1 MDFQNLCNKHPTIV
15 GDSVPCSTDGK
26 ANFSDQCAIRLGV
39 ALASIG
45 VDTTS
50 LVPKARHC
58 WYHDSGLGH
67 VLAAEELAQGLSR
80 MPISGVSRLQKID
93 PKQFARKL
101 SGKKGIIFFKDFWS
115 RDGENFR
122 NRSGDHIDLW
132 NGSRLTDWKTWFM
145 ISGLFNAGGNYSKSK
160 EIWFWEVK

>member
-1 MDFQNLCNKHPTIV
+1 MDFQNLWNKHPTIV

-101 SGKKGIIFFKDFWS
+101 SGKK
-115 RDGENFR
+115 
-122 NRSGDHIDLW
+122 
-132 NGSRLTDWKTWFM
+132 
-145 ISGLFNAGGNYSKSK
+145 
-160 EIWFWEVK
+160 

>member
-1 MDFQNLCNKHPTIV
+1 MDFQNLWNKHPTIV

-80 MPISGVSRLQKID
+80 MPISGVSRLR
-93 PKQFARKL
+93 KQIL
-101 SGKKGIIFFKDFWS
+101 SS
-115 RDGENFR
+115 SLENFQVKKALYSLKTFGLGMVR
-122 NRSGDHIDLW
+122 TFGIEVAITQTYGMAQ
-132 NGSRLTDWKTWFM
+132 GSQIGKL
-145 ISGLFNAGGNYSKSK
+145 GL
-160 EIWFWEVK
+160 